1 MAEHDT
7 ANETDFNPRMNFRLE
22 FNHEDPELWF
32 ATLER
37 NMLTHRIKSQL
48 SKEAVL
54 VANLPAKVQTVCRSH
69 LTSPSG
75 ATPYKALKTRILKH
89 FGPKDKE
96 ILATAESPTSANA
109 PEDPA
114 MLPRQ
119 T

>member
-1 MAEHDT
+1 MV
-7 ANETDFNPRMNFRLE
+7 
-22 FNHEDPELWF
+22 
-32 ATLER
+32 R
-37 NMLTHRIKSQL
+37 NLGTQHAHPQNQVSTVKGSGTCSQL
-48 SKEAVL
+48 ASQG
-54 VANLPAKVQTVCRSH
+54 ANSLQIPPHKPQ
-69 LTSPSG
+69 G